1 MRILNISKAPR
12 LSCVVV
18 HGNVHILDRSIARK
32 QVPQIV
38 RTEVRRHRFMG
49 CGYNFYK
56 ISYVVDR
63 LSPLM
68 KREEFGGLLEERED
82 ILFRTDA
89 FQDPSNFFFTTL
101 PMQRRRAPMFDL

>member
-1 MRILNISKAPR
+1 MRILNISKTPR
-12 LSCVVV
+12 LPCVVV

-68 KREEFGGLLEERED
+68 KREEFGGLLEDRED
-82 ILFRTDA
+82 ILFRTDG
-89 FQDPSNFFFTTL
+89 FQDSSISFTL
-101 PMQRRRAPMFDL
+101 HMQCRRAQMFDL